1 MTAETIRL
9 PQDRETPVT
18 GQQRRKFGYRYAY
31 ARSADSRANNDPGQ
45 DFLCLREDGQRL
57 VFALCDGVSQS
68 FYGDLAARLLGEA
81 LVDWLWDK
89 APSDPAALPS
99 ALEAFLDSL
108 VVSAGRQVEAH
119 PLPDD
124 LPPMVRQVLE
134 QKRALGSETTF
145 AAGRLDLSRGRLD
158 LAWMGDSRLRLWG
171 HEGEITARLGETFH
185 TQERWSTRRG
195 RIGSLHTFTL
205 STRDLRYL
213 MAYSDGLAILDKILS
228 RHFRAA
234 SIEAIIA
241 DSLRRPESDDISF
254 LEIWLGDRPPSE
266 RPPLAVPQEARLVL
280 EDGRAVLRWR
290 PVAGAARYEI
300 WLENG
305 PSFSR
310 YAPGTSFELPR
321 EALTAETR
329 RVRVRAWD
337 EEPGE
342 WSAAVPL
349 PEGLLPTPP
358 QPQVQTPP
366 PGPEPAAP
374 VPVPVTPPPAP
385 SPAPSSRPAPPLRPR
400 PSPWRLP
407 AAQLSLAVVLLC
419 CGTLGLLSVLLP
431 ASPVHRALF
440 PTHTATPTSTP
451 TITPT
456 STSTATPTS
465 TPTATLTPT
474 PTATPT
480 PTPTATLT
488 PTPTATPTPTP
499 TATPTPTPT
508 ATPTPTPTSTSTAT
522 STPTLTSTSTATPM
536 PTESS
541 ASRRFDKSQKLMIIM
556 PGLVAPHE
564 LNSSPEPFG

>member
-1 MTAETIRL
+1 MAVETIRL
-9 PQDRETPVT
+9 PQDRETPVS
-18 GQQRRKFGYRYAY
+18 GQQRRKFGYRYAC
-31 ARSADSRANNDPGQ
+31 ARSADSRANNDAGQ
-45 DFLCLREDGQRL
+45 DFLILREDGQRL

-89 APSDPAALPS
+89 APPDPAALPS

-108 VVSAGRQVEAH
+108 VVPAGQQVEAH
-119 PLPDD
+119 PIPDD

-158 LAWMGDSRLRLWG
+158 LVWMGDSRLRLWG

-205 STRDLRYL
+205 STEELRYL

-321 EALTAETR
+321 EALTPETR

-337 EEPGE
+337 EEPSE

-349 PEGLLPTPP
+349 PERTW
-358 QPQVQTPP
+358 T
-366 PGPEPAAP
+366 
-374 VPVPVTPPPAP
+374 
-385 SPAPSSRPAPPLRPR
+385 
-400 PSPWRLP
+400 
-407 AAQLSLAVVLLC
+407 
-419 CGTLGLLSVLLP
+419 
-431 ASPVHRALF
+431 
-440 PTHTATPTSTP
+440 
-451 TITPT
+451 
-456 STSTATPTS
+456 
-465 TPTATLTPT
+465 
-474 PTATPT
+474 
-480 PTPTATLT
+480 
-488 PTPTATPTPTP
+488 
-499 TATPTPTPT
+499 
-508 ATPTPTPTSTSTAT
+508 
-522 STPTLTSTSTATPM
+522 
-536 PTESS
+536 
-541 ASRRFDKSQKLMIIM
+541 
-556 PGLVAPHE
+556 
-564 LNSSPEPFG
+564 